1 MNAPVPGDMVVIVQ
15 KDSDHPIRAR
25 KQPNRLKFRAPV
37 GDLQKEDT
45 NVICEVPNE
54 SHGLYISGIRDTLK
68 DALDGRSPGPF
79 GYRPGEVIF
88 HLVLWGERPVWIS
101 SADAS
106 VVKADAETW

>member
-1 MNAPVPGDMVVIVQ
+1 MNAPVPGDMVTIVQ
-15 KDSDHPIRAR
+15 RNENGLVWAR
-25 KQPNRLKFRAPV
+25 KQPNRMKFRPSVA
-37 GDLQKEDT
+37 DARIEDA
-45 NVICEVPNE
+45 NIICQVPNE
-54 SHGLYISGIRDTLK
+54 SKALYISSKRDTLK

-79 GYRPGEVIF
+79 GYRPGEIVF